1 MSECTNGELR
11 DLLPELVN
19 GRLDAELQRHV
30 EAHVAACAECADGGD
45 AASLAAAG
53 THERAGDRHAANRG
67 GGARA
72 DVRSRP
78 RRGRARDGARRGAS
92 RSRRP
97 RWSRWARLGYAVVT
111 RGRAA
116 PESIAVRTPDSSTG
130 DSAHAAAA
138 PIPAPV
144 APAQRTAPAPVPP
157 QQVAVAAPA
166 AQPTA
171 SRAAECWTISPTSR
185 TTTCARSPH
194 RSTACPRCR
203 MRSRPPEVDPL
214 GASLDEHSSDGT

>member
-1 MSECTNGELR
+1 MSECTNGEMR

-19 GRLDAELQRHV
+19 GRLDAELQLAV
-30 EAHVAACAECADGGD
+30 EAHVAECAECAAEVTLLRSLRPALMSAPVIDTQRIAAAVRAQT
-45 AASLAAAG
+45 AASPQRVAAQRSAPWRLALAAA
-53 THERAGDRHAANRG
+53 ALIAV
-67 GGARA
+67 GATA
-72 DVRSRP
+72 
-78 RRGRARDGARRGAS
+78 
-92 RSRRP
+92 
-97 RWSRWARLGYAVVT
+97 YAVVT
-111 RGRAA
+111 RGRAT

-157 QQVAVAAPA
+157 QQVAVAPPA

-171 SRAAECWTISPTSR
+171 ASGGVLDNLSDLSDDDVRTLTALLDGMSAVPNAEP
-185 TTTCARSPH
+185 A
-194 RSTACPRCR
+194 
-203 MRSRPPEVDPL
+203 PEVDPL